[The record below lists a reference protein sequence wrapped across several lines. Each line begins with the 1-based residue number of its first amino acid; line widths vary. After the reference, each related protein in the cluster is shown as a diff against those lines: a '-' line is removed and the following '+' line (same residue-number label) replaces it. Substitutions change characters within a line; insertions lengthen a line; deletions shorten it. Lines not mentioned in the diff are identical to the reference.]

1 MNVLFYSPFVRPHD
15 AVASGA
21 ARMANLLIRAL
32 EGADMRVQSP
42 HLPLTFDA
50 TCDVAY
56 QARAQ
61 AASLEAADALLA
73 AIRAGRM
80 ARPDIFFSYHVY
92 YKSPDWIGPRI
103 AAALGIPYVVAE
115 GSHAPKRAVGAWAN
129 AHAAATAALSAAR
142 LHLAMTAFDRYCIEQ
157 LCPGRVHD
165 LKPFIDTE
173 AFSGKRA
180 APSNGTRLLTVSMMR
195 SVRKRDSHALIAEAL
210 RYLPAGVFTLDIA
223 GDGDHREEI
232 ERLYDPV
239 TNRLRVRFLGAQT
252 PAQVQRLM
260 LSADMLVWPGI
271 GEAYGL
277 VYLEAQACG
286 LPVVAC
292 RNRGV
297 PDVTM
302 DGVSAILSAPGDV
315 AGLGVSI
322 MALHRSEAMRRRLSD
337 AGQAF
342 VRTQRS
348 LVAASARLRELL
360 GAAG

>member
-1 MNVLFYSPFVRPHD
+1 MNVLFYSPFVRAHD

-32 EGADMRVQSP
+32 EGAGMRVQSP

-50 TCDVAY
+50 SGDAAY
-56 QARAQ
+56 QARAE
-61 AASLEAADALLA
+61 ADSVEAANALLG
-73 AIRAGRM
+73 AIRGGRLP
-80 ARPDIFFSYHVY
+80 RPDVFFSYHVY
-92 YKSPDWIGPRI
+92 YKSPDWIGPRV

-115 GSHAPKRAVGAWAN
+115 GSHAPKRATGPWAK
-129 AHAAATAALSAAR
+129 AHAASTEALSAAK
-142 LHLAMTAFDRYCIEQ
+142 LHLAMTAFDRYCIDQ

-173 AFSGKRA
+173 AFSGKRTA
-180 APSNGTRLLTVSMMR
+180 MSNGTRLLTVSMMR

-239 TNRLRVRFLGAQT
+239 TNRLRVRFLGTQT
-252 PAQVQRLM
+252 PAQVERLM
-260 LSADMLVWPGI
+260 LSADMLVWPGL

-286 LPVVAC
+286 LPVIAC

-302 DGVSAILSAPGDV
+302 DGVSAILSTPGDA

-322 MALHRSEAMRRRLSD
+322 MALHRNDAMRRRLSD

-348 LVAASARLRELL
+348 LAAASAQLQELL
-360 GAAG
+360 DPAG